1 MNAKIKQ
8 TITFILTITLL
19 FVLVLPSLSA
29 AADVQ
34 PIKVGYY
41 EDGDYMSKSQS
52 GEYTGYNIEYLQKIA
67 KQSGL
72 PFEMVD
78 IPSWNTAYDML
89 SKGEIDLLPSVYYSD
104 QRTKE
109 IFFSSQS
116 MCSIYT
122 TLNVRMNDTRYDYE
136 DFKAF
141 QGMNVGIIRGGIDG
155 ERFKN
160 FCQEHQL
167 VMNIIDYDETSSLLE
182 ALDNGTLDGVAI
194 THLGKNSTFRS
205 VAQFSP
211 SPLYF
216 AVTKKKPVL
225 LSEINKAMNNILLAN
240 PNYSRDLYDKY
251 LAPSV
256 NQKPVFTKEE
266 LQYIKQAGP
275 ILVSY
280 DPAFAP
286 LAYQSKK
293 TDQITGVTADIFEF
307 IAKNSGLRFEF
318 EPHNQTEALQLLR
331 QGKISALA
339 LSDGDYLWDSRNNIN
354 STLYYLRAP
363 TSMITRYDSEKLE
376 TIALP
381 QGYHLSEAI
390 KAANPHYTFKY
401 YPTIEAC
408 FDAVLHNETDA
419 ACTNTHVAGSY
430 LSRAAYHGM
439 RTITLGQP
447 INEMC
452 VGLSASDD
460 PRLFSIINKCIQY
473 LPMEQVDAYL
483 VTHSANT
490 KEVSMLEFIEQH
502 LWQVGCIV
510 ILVLGI
516 IILLI
521 SNNLRNALHSNR
533 RIQDLLY
540 KDELTGLY
548 NMNGFYRKWEENNT
562 SFKQQSF
569 VVLYNDFW
577 KKEEENSTKNKPQS
591 FVLLYGDICQFK
603 FINDNF
609 GFATGD
615 KVLQASGK
623 ILQEILEDDE
633 FCGRISSDHFAILM
647 KYTDWE
653 RLWQRM
659 QNFVEKLNCWR
670 KVNTAIPYKIDFV
683 FGVCLIDQNDVSDI
697 HQKLDLANYSRSYA
711 KDTPGSFIVLY
722 DEKMRNQALLAQQ
735 LESRLEQALQEN
747 EFAVYYQPKVSMKDG
762 SIIGSEALIRWNH
775 PEKGFLMPGVFIP
788 IFEKNGMVK
797 KVDLWLFEEVCKT
810 MHKWMDKGH
819 PVFPVSCNFSRLH
832 FQQSDFPKRIC
843 TIADRWG
850 VPHHLLE
857 LEITE
862 SVLLEESTTIADVFQ
877 VLKEMQF
884 KIAIDD
890 FGSSYSSLGQLQ
902 QLTADILKLDRS
914 FVSHGVAGMREKIVV
929 GNVIHMAGELGMQVI
944 CEGVETQA
952 QSITLQE
959 IGCKYSQG
967 FYFYRPMQLES
978 YEKLLVESGKK

>member
-1 MNAKIKQ
+1 MNTKIKQ
-8 TITFILTITLL
+8 TIALFFTVMLL
-19 FVLVLPSLSA
+19 FVMVLPPLSA
-29 AADVQ
+29 AADAS
-34 PIKVGYY
+34 PIKLGYY

-52 GEYTGYNIEYLQKIA
+52 GEYSGYNIEYLQKIS

-78 IPSWNTAYDML
+78 IASWNAAYDML
-89 SKGEIDLLPSVYYSD
+89 VKGEIDLLPAVYHSE
-104 QRTKE
+104 QRAEE
-109 IFFSSQS
+109 IFFSGQP

-122 TLNVRMNDTRYDYE
+122 TLNVRMNDPRYDYE

-141 QGMNVGIIRGGIDG
+141 QGMNVGIIRGGVDG
-155 ERFKN
+155 ERFKS
-160 FCQEHQL
+160 FCREHNL
-167 VMNIIDYDETSSLLE
+167 VLNIIDYDETSVLLE

-216 AVTKKKPVL
+216 AVTKTNPEL

-240 PNYSRDLYDKY
+240 PGYSRDLYDKY

-266 LQYIKQAGP
+266 LQYIKQAAP

-280 DPAFAP
+280 DPSFAP
-286 LAYQSKK
+286 LTYQSKK
-293 TDQITGVTADIFEF
+293 SGQITGVTADIFEF

-318 EPHNQTEALQLLR
+318 EAHNQTEALQLLQ

-339 LSDGDYLWDSRNNIN
+339 LSDGDYLWDGRNNIN

-363 TSMITRYDSEKLE
+363 TSMITRYDSDKLE
-376 TIALP
+376 VIALP
-381 QGYHLSEAI
+381 QGYQLSEAI

-401 YPTIEAC
+401 YPSIEDC
-408 FDAVLHNETDA
+408 LNAVLHNKADA
-419 ACTNTHVAGSY
+419 ACTNTHVAGAY
-430 LSRAAYHGM
+430 LSRSAYQGM
-439 RTITLGQP
+439 RTITLAQP

-452 VGLSASDD
+452 VGLSASGD
-460 PRLFSIINKCIQY
+460 PKLFSIINKCIQY
-473 LPMEQVDAYL
+473 LPTEQVDAYL

-510 ILVLGI
+510 ILVLSI

-521 SNNLRNALHSNR
+521 GSNLRNALRSNR

-548 NMNGFYRKWEENNT
+548 NMNGFYQKWEENNT
-562 SFKQQSF
+562 PSKQQSF
-569 VVLYNDFW
+569 VVLYNGFW
-577 KKEEENSTKNKPQS
+577 KKKEENNPPQKQQS
-591 FVLLYGDICQFK
+591 FVLLYSDICQFK

-615 KVLQASGK
+615 QVLQASGK

-633 FCGRISSDHFAILM
+633 FCGRISSDHFALLL
-647 KYTDWE
+647 KYNCWE
-653 RLWQRM
+653 HLDKRM
-659 QNFVEKLNCWR
+659 QNFVKKLNCWR
-670 KVNTAIPYKIDFV
+670 KAKTDIPYKIDFV
-683 FGVCLIDQNDVSDI
+683 FGVCLIEKNATIDL
-697 HQKLDLANYSRSYA
+697 HQKLDLANYSRRYA

-722 DEKMRNQALLAQQ
+722 DEKMRAQALLAQQ
-735 LESRLEQALQEN
+735 LESRLDQALQEN
-747 EFAVYYQPKVSMKDG
+747 EFVVYYQPKVSMKDG

-775 PEKGFLMPGVFIP
+775 PDKGFLMPGVFIP

-810 MHKWMDKGH
+810 MRTWSEKGY
-819 PVFPVSCNFSRLH
+819 PLFPVSCNFSRLH
-832 FQQSDFPKRIC
+832 FQQSDFPARIC
-843 TIADRWG
+843 EIADRWN

-862 SVLLEESTTIADVFQ
+862 SVLLEESTTIAEVFQ
-877 VLKEMQF
+877 ILKEMQF

-890 FGSSYSSLGQLQ
+890 FGSGYSSLGQLQ
-902 QLTADILKLDRS
+902 QLTADVLKLDRS

-967 FYFYRPMQLES
+967 FYFYRPMQLEN
-978 YEKLLVESGKK
+978 YEQLLVADN